1 MSHQPLKEQRI
12 MVPKEAHKADGEV
25 ELTIVTKDTAFVE
38 LCRSVL
44 PDLLGS
50 KWALTAGLSRR
61 HTATKGLII
70 WDFTPGEGG
79 PEYLEASELRSCW
92 FFIHRDD
99 LTALHATV
107 GTTDLNVILK
117 PVSGQDFRTFLAEAA
132 LNGSLQ
138 NGELTG
144 RSAELR
150 VERNEILQFLIQ
162 ANLRLQENDQDRNNF
177 LARSIHDFRAPLTAI
192 SGYCGLLL
200 EEQFGPLTLEQR
212 NVVGRMQHSAT
223 RLSRIS
229 TAMFQLTVPPGEDQR
244 LNLEKAD
251 LQDSL
256 DQAIHE
262 VALILKEKRIS
273 ITVEIEPA
281 PDGLLFEKSQM
292 EQTLVNLLEN
302 ACKFTPREGSIKI
315 SGYPFFWE
323 RRAGQSTTSD
333 RPLER
338 RTNQVNECNS
348 FRVDI
353 RDNGP
358 GIPAPQLLRI
368 FEEYTSY
375 GGGQDRSGGGLGL
388 AICRMILSRHSGRI
402 WAESHP
408 SGALFS
414 FVLPLQRANTHL
426 RVGTAAEN

>member
-1 MSHQPLKEQRI
+1 MLFLLRPPWI
-12 MVPKEAHKADGEV
+12 VN
-25 ELTIVTKDTAFVE
+25 LT
-38 LCRSVL
+38 
-44 PDLLGS
+44 
-50 KWALTAGLSRR
+50 
-61 HTATKGLII
+61 
-70 WDFTPGEGG
+70 
-79 PEYLEASELRSCW
+79 
-92 FFIHRDD
+92 
-99 LTALHATV
+99 
-107 GTTDLNVILK
+107 
-117 PVSGQDFRTFLAEAA
+117 
-132 LNGSLQ
+132 NGA
-138 NGELTG
+138 LTG
-144 RSAELR
+144 RAAALR
-150 VERNEILQFLIQ
+150 LERDEMLQFLIQ

-177 LARSIHDFRAPLTAI
+177 LARSVHDFRAPLTAI

-200 EEQFGPLTLEQR
+200 EEQFGPLTPEQQ
-212 NVVGRMQHSAT
+212 NVVGRMLHSAT

-229 TAMFQLTVPPGEDQR
+229 TAMFQLTVPRKVDQQ

-251 LQDSL
+251 FRDCF

-273 ITVEIEPA
+273 ISAEIQPA
-281 PDGLLFEKSQM
+281 PDGLLFEKSQI

-302 ACKFTPREGSIKI
+302 ACKFTPREGTIQV

-323 RRAGQSTTSD
+323 RRAVQSAASD
-333 RPLER
+333 RSFER
-338 RTNQVNECNS
+338 RIKQVDDFNS

-358 GIPAPQLLRI
+358 GIPAAQAFRI

-414 FVLPLQRANTHL
+414 FVLPLQRTNARL
-426 RVGTAAEN
+426 RVETEVEN